1 MTFPVML
8 LVILLSMLM
17 KLLST
22 QASECD
28 EASDMWQ
35 HLELTCELESDL

>member
-1 MTFPVML
+1 ML

-22 QASECD
+22 QASEYD
-28 EASDMWQ
+28 QASDMWQ